1 VLNIQPGVI
10 QTGMTAKAVEAG
22 VDLPFDDGE
31 SNRCLSMCEAMLT
44 LSVIV
49 NLPASFMVWAAS
61 KEAKFLN
68 GRFAWANWDVDELK
82 AAAAEIE
89 GGNRFTTGLLGWP

>member
-1 VLNIQPGVI
+1 
-10 QTGMTAKAVEAG
+10 
-22 VDLPFDDGE
+22 
-31 SNRCLSMCEAMLT
+31 
-44 LSVIV
+44 
-49 NLPASFMVWAAS
+49 MVWAAS

-68 GRFAWANWDVDELK
+68 GRFVWANWDVDELK

>member
-1 VLNIQPGVI
+1 
-10 QTGMTAKAVEAG
+10 M
-22 VDLPFDDGE
+22 
-31 SNRCLSMCEAMLT
+31 MLT
-44 LSVIV
+44 RFVTV

-89 GGNRFTTGLLGWP
+89 AGPRFTTGLLGWP

>member
-1 VLNIQPGVI
+1 
-10 QTGMTAKAVEAG
+10 
-22 VDLPFDDGE
+22 
-31 SNRCLSMCEAMLT
+31 MLT
-44 LSVIV
+44 RLVTV

-82 AAAAEIE
+82 SAAAEIE
-89 GGNRFTTGLLGWP
+89 EGNKFTTGLLGWP

>member
-1 VLNIQPGVI
+1 MKSKLQ
-10 QTGMTAKAVEAG
+10 
-22 VDLPFDDGE
+22 
-31 SNRCLSMCEAMLT
+31 CLLEVMLT
-44 LSVIV
+44 RPVIV

-68 GRFAWANWDVDELK
+68 GRFVWANWDVDELK

-89 GGNRFTTGLLGWP
+89 EGNKFTTGLLGWP